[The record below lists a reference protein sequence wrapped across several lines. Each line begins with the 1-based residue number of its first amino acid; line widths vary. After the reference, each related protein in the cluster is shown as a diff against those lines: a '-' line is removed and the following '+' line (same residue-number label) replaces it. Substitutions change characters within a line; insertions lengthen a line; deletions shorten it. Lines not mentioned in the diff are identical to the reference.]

1 LPARLQ
7 RGASIYKLTHV
18 VFLAEKESK
27 RDKQKTNTLLDKIS
41 HRGCNKEILK
51 VSGGYVGINTNH
63 DFETQINGNT
73 VLLDGRIYNLD
84 SLISIY
90 RIPIE
95 NSLVSDSE
103 KICLLLKE
111 VGEDIFKDLKG
122 SFALVIIDE
131 NENIYLARD
140 LIGSK
145 PLYYSKNDGVLMFAS
160 EVKSLIIFTNDIM
173 EFPPGSYTLNLS
185 KPQIIKKVN
194 TDNYSIIKNLDSG
207 IMEDNL
213 EDYLLK
219 SMDMRIND
227 GDLKLGVWL
236 SGGLDSSI
244 IAALLREFTDKIYTY
259 SVGYDGCP
267 DLEAAMQVSDYL
279 GTTHTEYKLDTEE
292 LFSSIPKTIYHLESF
307 DAPLVR
313 SSLGNMIASKI
324 SAPSDIIFSG
334 EGGDEL
340 FAGYNYF
347 LEYDSSKI
355 IQKELV
361 NAINSLHNTALQR
374 VDRAANAYSVNIK
387 LPLLDE
393 NLLNY
398 VMRIPPKN
406 KVRKDKNAGKYIL
419 RKVALKY
426 LPDNIA
432 WREKDKFW
440 EGSGIE
446 DTLEKKINTII
457 TDKEFSDSIESAES
471 PNLRNKEE
479 VYYYKVFK
487 DYYPN
492 IDINNFLSFTQDFN

>member
-1 LPARLQ
+1 
-7 RGASIYKLTHV
+7 
-18 VFLAEKESK
+18 
-27 RDKQKTNTLLDKIS
+27 
-41 HRGCNKEILK
+41 
-51 VSGGYVGINTNH
+51 
-63 DFETQINGNT
+63 
-73 VLLDGRIYNLD
+73 
-84 SLISIY
+84 
-90 RIPIE
+90 
-95 NSLVSDSE
+95 
-103 KICLLLKE
+103 
-111 VGEDIFKDLKG
+111 
-122 SFALVIIDE
+122 
-131 NENIYLARD
+131 
-140 LIGSK
+140 
-145 PLYYSKNDGVLMFAS
+145 
-160 EVKSLIIFTNDIM
+160 
-173 EFPPGSYTLNLS
+173 
-185 KPQIIKKVN
+185 
-194 TDNYSIIKNLDSG
+194 
-207 IMEDNL
+207 MEDNL

-219 SMDMRIND
+219 SMDMRITD

-292 LFSSIPKTIYHLESF
+292 LFSTIYHLESF

-374 VDRAANAYSVNIK
+374 VDRAANAYGVNIR
-387 LPLLDE
+387 LPMLDE

-398 VMRIPPKN
+398 VMRIHPRN
-406 KVRKDKNAGKYIL
+406 KVRKDRNTGKYIL
-419 RKVALKY
+419 RKVASKY
-426 LPDNIA
+426 LPDDIA
-432 WREKDKFW
+432 WRDKEKFW

-457 TDKEFSDSIESAES
+457 TDKEFSDNRKSPDS

-479 VYYYKVFK
+479 AYYYKVFN
-487 DYYPN
+487 DYYSD
-492 IDINNFLSFTQDFN
+492 IDIDNILSFTQDFN